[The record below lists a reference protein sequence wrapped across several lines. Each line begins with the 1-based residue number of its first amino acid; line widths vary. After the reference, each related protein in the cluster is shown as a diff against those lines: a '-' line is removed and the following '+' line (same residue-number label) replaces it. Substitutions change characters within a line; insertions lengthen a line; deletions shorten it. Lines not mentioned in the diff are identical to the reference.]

1 MQRTRLML
9 GAAIAALTVAVAA
22 APGAHGEYLQLP

>member
-1 MQRTRLML
+1 MQRTTQML
-9 GAAIAALTVAVAA
+9 GAAIATLTVAMAA